1 MALWQYTFQIL
12 PKESFEAFFQS
23 FKISLDDN
31 MFDETTY
38 WQIKPFN
45 KSYFERIGNIL
56 QKSKSW
62 SEEIDLYG
70 NQESNCFEVFFD
82 GKTDDVTSVSFRI
95 NFTSDYEMVLNSII
109 EFCILKGL
117 IVLDEELQLVPLNF
131 ESIRSLIENAP
142 QVRKYNQ
149 IKKSQS
155 PE

>member
-70 NQESNCFEVFFD
+70 NQESNCFEVFLMA
-82 GKTDDVTSVSFRI
+82 KQ
-95 NFTSDYEMVLNSII
+95 MM
-109 EFCILKGL
+109 
-117 IVLDEELQLVPLNF
+117 
-131 ESIRSLIENAP
+131 
-142 QVRKYNQ
+142 
-149 IKKSQS
+149 
-155 PE
+155 